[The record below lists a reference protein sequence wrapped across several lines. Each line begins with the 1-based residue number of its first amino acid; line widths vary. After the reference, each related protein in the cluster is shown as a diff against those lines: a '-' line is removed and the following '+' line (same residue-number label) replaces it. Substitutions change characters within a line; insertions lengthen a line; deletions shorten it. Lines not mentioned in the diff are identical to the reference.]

1 MEFKLARVK
10 ERRQFT
16 TIFCNDVCEM
26 SFKLP
31 LRGLY
36 LFSVKKV
43 STEFALHEH
52 NSSNC
57 EIYILLLCY
66 SSFDIINV
74 GEVLLMAV

>member
-1 MEFKLARVK
+1 
-10 ERRQFT
+10 
-16 TIFCNDVCEM
+16 M

-52 NSSNC
+52 TQQQQLRDLYSSP
-57 EIYILLLCY
+57 LLLY
-66 SSFDIINV
+66 
-74 GEVLLMAV
+74 L